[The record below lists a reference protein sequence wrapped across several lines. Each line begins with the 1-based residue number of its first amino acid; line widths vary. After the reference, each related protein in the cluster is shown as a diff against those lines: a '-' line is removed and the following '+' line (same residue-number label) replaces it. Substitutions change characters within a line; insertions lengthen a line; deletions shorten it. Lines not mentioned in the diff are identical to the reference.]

1 MTPEEKLFAII
12 QRGGSGPPMVA
23 TLWRRVWRRVQES
36 LTHPRLELAQVNRA
50 LYVGI
55 GLLLLAN
62 LLLPLLWRPSVE
74 QITAKAVQQIEPV
87 TFEPP
92 LVGLQPA
99 EAYVQNFK
107 AHNPFHVLEPAPV
120 AIQAPTSGAGYAE
133 LLKQDFRLVGISWE
147 AEPVAMVEQ
156 VSQQRTYVV
165 KTGDPLPPFTVK
177 AVLEDRVVLTVG
189 SQELELF

>member
-1 MTPEEKLFAII
+1 MMTPEEKLFAII
-12 QRGGSGPPMVA
+12 QRGGNGTPMVA
-23 TLWRRVWRRVQES
+23 TLWRRVQES

-62 LLLPLLWRPSVE
+62 LLLPLLWRPRVE

-99 EAYVQNFK
+99 EAYVQIFK
-107 AHNPFHVLEPAPV
+107 EHNPFHVLEPALV

-133 LLKQDFRLVGISWE
+133 LLKQDFRLVGISWA
-147 AEPVAMVEQ
+147 AEKPVAMVEQ

-165 KTGDPLPPFTVK
+165 KMGDPLPPFTVK
-177 AVLEDRVVLTVG
+177 AVLEDRVVLTVE